1 MKLIDNIKL
10 FASAGILAALLFG
23 CKKEELKPANAV
35 AAEYSTLTFEAV
47 GAESQDL
54 PVYADGYWNVECD
67 EQWVEFSTI
76 QGYGSSTLK
85 VYVQDNLDNNVM
97 DLPRKAKVYL
107 RGGSSDPKQN
117 FYFIVEQK
125 GDKYK
130 GVKDITVTEAVK
142 LEDGRVARVPDAQV
156 LAKGTKAFI
165 VSDGTSHLMVLGEA
179 EVKPGDQIS
188 FNGEKGTSYGV
199 PVVSLDELEVKASGT
214 AVYPDAKVVDIDT
227 YAATTSEFIQV
238 EGSLV
243 GSTLRFAGK
252 EKRLDIVYPTSELN
266 LSSVDIHKLVVR
278 GFYAG
283 VVDQNTKNKA
293 IIAVDYQD
301 KGMDESLVPY
311 PVKWAVGAGAKEAGY
326 LNYTTDSWAATNSI
340 EAIQGLGTISYIP
353 ACTNPID
360 FLLPWTPEMED
371 LADKDGKL
379 VSKGNLVDNGN
390 KKFARDINGSD
401 IRIVGT
407 WPGDFWLFTGTGAI
421 KAGSKVQIKFE
432 SRVSGTNHMF
442 WQVEYYDGGNWK
454 IAGDYQETD
463 VTGTKITYTHSM
475 NPDASTNV
483 KVNPIVTFNHNND
496 HCYFRFR
503 CMANWQTNGNGPLAA
518 RNGGTGRIS
527 VNDVTEAGVEWWP
540 SITIIEEGD
549 GVDRPDTDPVM
560 ANIITTPDYLTFEG
574 TPEGPKTISISS
586 DYDFTVSATAD
597 WLSLDVNQGVKGEKT
612 AVKVTCEPSSSSK
625 LREAALVI
633 VSADSKKTVPVIQ
646 SAAGQELDGFISLG
660 TNYADVSFRESE
672 IAVDVQS
679 NVEFTVESD
688 VDWITPVPSQAAMVD
703 KTTLR
708 FHIAKNEDQSSAR
721 VGHITFAN
729 QTLRIESVLTVSQ
742 EQGQPDNPNLVLFE
756 DFEWMKAYFPQY
768 EAATGKK
775 VGDTIGKKSAGEN
788 SPQIYTAEFPDEFRQ
803 EFVERGWTDL
813 NPGAQLVYIN
823 DAYLKLSRTGGNNT
837 AVQLSLSKYLH
848 ETSDLSLSFKYAM
861 QIQGSGNVDAG
872 PIAVLIDGDGTFT
885 NGTKVSEL
893 FTSAQEKG
901 ELFWNE
907 ANTSIVGAS
916 PETKLTFINYRVLN
930 EDGSFNWSVSGAGR
944 FFLDDI
950 SIEKS
955 VPKEPL
961 NAVWTFSAETMDEY
975 KDLFGG
981 ASGVVSQEPGFG
993 VLANGDYFHVP
1004 STTSPGGAIYYY
1016 QVDKTSYTPSK
1027 DSPKRVIGSTGDPFI
1042 NGGWPG
1048 DYWLFTASDG
1058 DAYPAG
1064 TKLEICFLT
1073 RVSAT
1078 GHKYAMAEYW
1088 DGEAWQPAFEVKT
1101 ETETGTNA
1109 QYNFVQDKANQE
1121 LKATWT
1127 LVAPCTEMQ
1136 FRLTTTANWQQNGK
1150 GALENPNGGTCRIA
1164 ERCSFRVVTE

>member
-165 VSDGTSHLMVLGEA
+165 VSDGTSHLVVLGEA

-199 PVVSLDELEVKASGT
+199 PVVTLDELVVKASGT

-227 YAATTSEFIQV
+227 YEATTSEFIQV

-283 VVDQNTKNKA
+283 VVDKNTKNKA

-371 LADKDGKL
+371 LVDKDGKL

-503 CMANWQTNGNGPLAA
+503 CMANWQTNGKGPLAA

-646 SAAGQELDGFISLG
+646 SAAGGQLDPLISVSANKNISELLG
-660 TNYADVSFRESE
+660 EGDEFTVA
-672 IAVDVQS
+672 VQS
-679 NVEFTVESD
+679 NIDYEIEISD
-688 VDWITPVPSQAAMVD
+688 DWITEVEVPATKALVEKTYRSFKVSPNVSGSARSGYVRFFNDKEGVEAYAMVKQANFVPRVDISASSIYLGVPGIASTITFAVDANVNFTISSDADWITFPAAEAKAGIYEVPVSFAANSGEARSATVTITNVPYSYEKTLTINQFASGILFADDFTWLKPVVDKAKETTPGDYDTVGNHNLSAKAPNIYATADLNALFVPLRDAIGYYIPGKADGANNVVYLQEYYLKMGKTKTESQTSLTLPAIYSEGKDYTVSFDWARMEQGSGSLDDYTLTLVISGEGTFENGTKYSDELSTPQQKGEMFWTTVSAIVKGANKDTRITMVATSNLD
-703 KTTLR
+703 KTTGKIDYTKSGGKR
-708 FHIAKNEDQSSAR
+708 MFIDNIVVKAK
-721 VGHITFAN
+721 
-729 QTLRIESVLTVSQ
+729 
-742 EQGQPDNPNLVLFE
+742 
-756 DFEWMKAYFPQY
+756 
-768 EAATGKK
+768 
-775 VGDTIGKKSAGEN
+775 
-788 SPQIYTAEFPDEFRQ
+788 
-803 EFVERGWTDL
+803 
-813 NPGAQLVYIN
+813 
-823 DAYLKLSRTGGNNT
+823 
-837 AVQLSLSKYLH
+837 
-848 ETSDLSLSFKYAM
+848 
-861 QIQGSGNVDAG
+861 
-872 PIAVLIDGDGTFT
+872 
-885 NGTKVSEL
+885 
-893 FTSAQEKG
+893 
-901 ELFWNE
+901 
-907 ANTSIVGAS
+907 
-916 PETKLTFINYRVLN
+916 
-930 EDGSFNWSVSGAGR
+930 
-944 FFLDDI
+944 
-950 SIEKS
+950 
-955 VPKEPL
+955 
-961 NAVWTFSAETMDEY
+961 
-975 KDLFGG
+975 
-981 ASGVVSQEPGFG
+981 
-993 VLANGDYFHVP
+993 
-1004 STTSPGGAIYYY
+1004 
-1016 QVDKTSYTPSK
+1016 
-1027 DSPKRVIGSTGDPFI
+1027 
-1042 NGGWPG
+1042 
-1048 DYWLFTASDG
+1048 
-1058 DAYPAG
+1058 
-1064 TKLEICFLT
+1064 
-1073 RVSAT
+1073 
-1078 GHKYAMAEYW
+1078 
-1088 DGEAWQPAFEVKT
+1088 
-1101 ETETGTNA
+1101 
-1109 QYNFVQDKANQE
+1109 
-1121 LKATWT
+1121 
-1127 LVAPCTEMQ
+1127 
-1136 FRLTTTANWQQNGK
+1136 
-1150 GALENPNGGTCRIA
+1150 
-1164 ERCSFRVVTE
+1164 